1 MPKAEGRFIA
11 PFIWLFAGFMYL
23 TDTAHLVIEQLVQQ
37 EAFSIGPYVIALLLL
52 YVLMI
57 PAFFIVMPRVRRK
70 AESSQGHNEHGQ
82 NVPADARSQQEPL
95 ATRGSVSEMSL
106 METCNLIA
114 RSHGLSKRQ
123 AEVMLHLAT
132 GRDVNH
138 IAKMLGLAPNT
149 VRSYR
154 KSLYASLDI
163 HGLQEL
169 LDLIEERAGS
179 KDSSATVA
187 GPHIP

>member
-1 MPKAEGRFIA
+1 
-11 PFIWLFAGFMYL
+11 
-23 TDTAHLVIEQLVQQ
+23 
-37 EAFSIGPYVIALLLL
+37 
-52 YVLMI
+52 
-57 PAFFIVMPRVRRK
+57 
-70 AESSQGHNEHGQ
+70 
-82 NVPADARSQQEPL
+82 
-95 ATRGSVSEMSL
+95 
-106 METCNLIA
+106 
-114 RSHGLSKRQ
+114 
-123 AEVMLHLAT
+123 MLHLAT